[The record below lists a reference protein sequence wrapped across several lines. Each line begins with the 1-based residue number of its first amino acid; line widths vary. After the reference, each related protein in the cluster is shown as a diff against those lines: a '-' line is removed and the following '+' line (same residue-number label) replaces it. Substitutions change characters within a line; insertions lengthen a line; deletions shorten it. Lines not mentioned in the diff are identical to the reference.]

1 MYGQLEPKPDR
12 LKPVLPFVKSP
23 SRRIKKFDAPLNS
36 TYHNGMLPGD
46 SSREQVSPN
55 PAVADQFGRPLRS
68 LRVSVTDRCNLRCNY
83 CMPEEDYI
91 WLPRQELLTFEEIAR
106 LVEVFTSL
114 GVEDVRLTGG
124 EPLLRR
130 DLPNLVRLLA
140 GNPRIRDLALTTN
153 GVLFAEHGEALRDA
167 GLHRVTLSL
176 DTLRPER
183 FAALTGRDAHAQVLA
198 GIAAAHS
205 LGFPRLKLD
214 TVVIRGVNDG
224 ELADLI
230 EYGRGVAAEVRFI
243 EYMDVGGAQDW
254 SMDKVFTRAEMLE
267 RLSEHYGAI
276 APLKE
281 NSSAPAE
288 RFQLPDGSVF
298 GIIASTTT
306 PFCRSCD
313 RSRLTAD
320 GLWYLCLYAQSGID
334 LRKMLRGGVP
344 AEEIAERVS
353 NIWTARQD
361 RGAELRAASGKRGV
375 LVEIEQLRQDPHL
388 EMHTRG
394 G

>member
-1 MYGQLEPKPDR
+1 MGMHPHAQRPAEVSVGSVLVDR
-12 LKPVLPFVKSP
+12 L
-23 SRRIKKFDAPLNS
+23 
-36 TYHNGMLPGD
+36 
-46 SSREQVSPN
+46 
-55 PAVADQFGRPLRS
+55 GRPLHS

-83 CMPEEDYI
+83 CMPQEEYV
-91 WLPRQELLTFEEIAR
+91 WLPKQELLTFEEIAR
-106 LVEVFTSL
+106 LVAVFTSL

-130 DLPNLVRLLA
+130 DLPQLVRMLA
-140 GNPRIRDLALTTN
+140 GNPRIRDLAMTTN
-153 GVLFAEHGEALRDA
+153 GVLFAQHGEALRAA

-183 FAALTGRDAHAQVLA
+183 FLTLTGRDTHAEVLA
-198 GIAAAHS
+198 GIAAAHR
-205 LGFPRLKLD
+205 LGFPKLKLD
-214 TVVIRGVNDG
+214 TVVLRGVNDD

-230 EYGRGVAAEVRFI
+230 EYGRDVQAEVRFI
-243 EYMDVGGAQDW
+243 EYMDVGGATEW
-254 SMDKVFTRAEMLE
+254 SLDKVFTRAEMLD
-267 RLSEHYGAI
+267 RLGKRYGTI
-276 APLKE
+276 TPLNE

-288 RFQLPDGSVF
+288 RFRLPDGTVF

-320 GLWYLCLYAQSGID
+320 GLWYLCLYAQAGID
-334 LRKMLRGGVP
+334 LRQMLRAGVP
-344 AEEIAERVS
+344 AEEIAARIS
-353 NIWTARQD
+353 SIWRARAD
-361 RGAELRAASGKRGV
+361 RGAELRAATGERGV
-375 LVEIEQLRQDPHL
+375 LVGIEQLRQDPHL